1 MCQHVVILAE
11 RNGQQYVSQCEH
23 GTVHLIWDGI
33 GLHLPAEAFN
43 RLVVQIMNTRANILE
58 LGDSISQGHC
68 RLGVGNMSLTLPV
81 EDFLLMVEM
90 IDEVMPQVNLTG
102 SGQNHPS
109 VSSRAAPSA
118 DSACSQLTVFH

>member
-11 RNGQQYVSQCEH
+11 RSGQQFISQCEH

-43 RLVVQIMNTRANILE
+43 RLTVHVMNTRANIME

-68 RLGVGNMSLTLPV
+68 RLCVGKVSLTLPV
-81 EDFLLMVEM
+81 EEFMLMVEM
-90 IDEVMPQVNLTG
+90 IDEAMPLVNLKG
-102 SGQNHPS
+102 NGQEQTLF
-109 VSSRAAPSA
+109 RLAPPHR
-118 DSACSQLTVFH
+118 LTPPVLN

>member
-43 RLVVQIMNTRANILE
+43 RLVVQIMKTHANILE

-68 RLGVGNMSLTLPV
+68 RLCVGNMSLILPV
-81 EDFLLMVEM
+81 EDFLHMVEL
-90 IDEVMPQVNLTG
+90 IDEVMPQINLTG
-102 SGQNHPS
+102 SGQNHPPF
-109 VSSRAAPSA
+109 RLAPPN
-118 DSACSQLTVFH
+118 QLIPPVLN